1 MLALDECG
9 LKNSWS
15 LNPLKRVKFISIL
28 NDGKFIISLYGKSQS
43 PQTGQVYFNAHCTV
57 KCYSTRDG
65 LNPLKR
71 VKFISIEH
79 SYIWDSKDVN
89 SLNPLKRVKF
99 ISIQSDSVSL
109 FFHRI
114 SSQSP
119 QTGQVYF
126 NLAISW
132 TICGSQL

>member
-43 PQTGQVYFNAHCTV
+43 PQTGQVYFNASEKKIAGIAVWDC
-57 KCYSTRDG
+57 

-71 VKFISIEH
+71 VKFISIRC
-79 SYIWDSKDVN
+79 
-89 SLNPLKRVKF
+89 LTF
-99 ISIQSDSVSL
+99 
-109 FFHRI
+109 
-114 SSQSP
+114 
-119 QTGQVYF
+119 
-126 NLAISW
+126 
-132 TICGSQL
+132 